1 MNRLSH
7 VEEIELTRIL
17 TNNETG
23 SPRYRRALDR
33 LVTHNLG
40 LVRKVANKFPLRN
53 ATCSYDDLFQEG
65 VAGLIHGIQKFEAE
79 RGYRLS
85 TYVYRWIGAYIRRY
99 YQNHGKT
106 IRIPVHLSDKQMR
119 LNKQLEAL
127 STEIGAV
134 SDDNATVVEAR
145 ELAASMT
152 QSVSLNAHVGDDSE
166 LGDLVAFTD
175 ETLDD
180 QMDCDILLSRIQEH
194 VTERDYDILVK
205 RFGLEG
211 NAPHTLS
218 ELSEEFGLTRAR
230 IHQIE
235 YTVLGTIKQVVGV

>member
-1 MNRLSH
+1 
-7 VEEIELTRIL
+7 
-17 TNNETG
+17 
-23 SPRYRRALDR
+23 
-33 LVTHNLG
+33 
-40 LVRKVANKFPLRN
+40 
-53 ATCSYDDLFQEG
+53 
-65 VAGLIHGIQKFEAE
+65 
-79 RGYRLS
+79 
-85 TYVYRWIGAYIRRY
+85 VYRWIGAYIRRY

-230 IHQIE
+230 IHQVE
-235 YTVLGTIKQVVGV
+235 NQVLTTIKHVVGV

>member
-17 TNNETG
+17 RNNPIG
-23 SPRYRRALDR
+23 SPRYKRALDS

-53 ATCSYDDLFQEG
+53 ATCAYDDLFQEG

-85 TYVYRWIGAYIRRY
+85 TYVYRWIAAYVRRY

-127 STEIGAV
+127 STEFGNIAE
-134 SDDNATVVEAR
+134 DNATVLEAK

-175 ETLDD
+175 ESADD
-180 QMDCDILLSRIQEH
+180 RMDCDILLSRVQEH
-194 VTERDYDILVK
+194 VSPRDYDILVK
-205 RFGLEG
+205 RYGLQG

-218 ELSEEFGLTRAR
+218 ELSEVFGLTRAR

-235 YTVLGTIKQVVGV
+235 GTVLNTIKQVVGV